1 MLIDVKPFV
10 DVAVMG
16 RHNNDGTPIGGLP
29 QEAPQAAG
37 IVKVLVSGGFVRHD
51 IIRRVDERPG
61 GRHPLPLTA
70 GKGRYRLRGQI
81 VGIESREHGQTAGA
95 PVTRTAGA
103 RDQGQHHV
111 FQHSQIADQMILL
124 KDDADASAPAI
135 PVGG

>member
-1 MLIDVKPFV
+1 MSFEYYDLGYYKYRRGTCKRLVVVVAGDGSWRGLQVSVVKNQVLIDVEPFV

-70 GKGRYRLRGQI
+70 GKGRYRLKGQI
-81 VGIESREHGQTAGA
+81 AGIESREYG
-95 PVTRTAGA
+95 
-103 RDQGQHHV
+103 
-111 FQHSQIADQMILL
+111 
-124 KDDADASAPAI
+124 
-135 PVGG
+135 